1 MSSPTSKMMPR
12 LIVLLRSTAAYAG
25 LLLGFGCLF
34 WLAGVRDR
42 LPDSRITWSEVIED
56 MDLID
61 VADHVEG
68 VAGDEDEKL
77 TEVVVVEEKPVV
89 PVVVPTRRER
99 PLVLVDAGH
108 GGGDGGAVWNGI
120 IEKNLALTLA
130 LQLKEELRQL
140 GVDVVLTRSRDEF
153 VTLEKRAEK
162 AVELK
167 VDALVSLHLNSAGD
181 EASVRGIETYYSTN
195 KSLSAVRAMQ
205 VALGL
210 PSTAGL
216 KDRRGE
222 KLAAAVQRIVVE
234 KTGAVNRGTK
244 ERAYT
249 VVHGAY
255 CPSILVECGF
265 ISNPAEAERL
275 KTRAY
280 QVKLT
285 SGIAKGVV
293 AFLHGQELD
302 PMRGIELPVAAETVP
317 VQPGP
322 VIEQADSK
330 PGALSNG

>member
-1 MSSPTSKMMPR
+1 MSKMMPR
-12 LIVLLRSTAAYAG
+12 FLHLLRGAFAYVG
-25 LLLGFGCLF
+25 LLVGFGCLL
-34 WLAGVRDR
+34 WLASLREN
-42 LPDSRITWSEVIED
+42 LPDTKVAWSEVLDEGNEA
-56 MDLID
+56 L
-61 VADHVEG
+61 VVEHVEG
-68 VAGDEDEKL
+68 IADEKM
-77 TEVVVVEEKPVV
+77 EKSAVEEVKEKAPMPVA
-89 PVVVPTRRER
+89 PPAKRER

-130 LQLKEELRQL
+130 IQLKEQLRQL
-140 GVDVVLTRSRDEF
+140 GVDVVMTRSRDEF
-153 VTLEKRAEK
+153 VSLERRAEK
-162 AVELK
+162 AEEHK

-181 EASVRGIETYYSTN
+181 EAGVRGIETYYSTN
-195 KSLSAVRAMQ
+195 KSLRAVRSMQ
-205 VALGL
+205 AALQL
-210 PSTAGL
+210 ASTVGL

-222 KLAAAVQRIVVE
+222 KLAAAVQRMAVQA
-234 KTGAVNRGTK
+234 TGAVNRGTK

-275 KTRAY
+275 KTKAY

-302 PMRGIELPVAAETVP
+302 PMRGIELPLAEETLP
-317 VQPGP
+317 PQPGP
-322 VIEQADSK
+322 VMQRAESK
-330 PGALSNG
+330 AGLVVKD